1 MTASRTVPSRID
13 EWAQALL
20 RPARA
25 EGIHGQIETE
35 LMAVLG
41 FLRTQDAL
49 RQFLGSPT
57 VRNRGKRAA
66 FTDLMTNRIH
76 PLLLLFLLNLI
87 ETGSIEDLTPVAERF
102 FEQLAATE
110 QKLAAEVISARPLS
124 ADRVRRLEDHLAGQL
139 GKPVRLRVRVDST
152 LLGGLRVRAGD
163 HIIDATVERQLEA
176 MRDALLAER

>member
-1 MTASRTVPSRID
+1 MTTSRTAPTRID

-35 LMAVLG
+35 LMAVLE
-41 FLRTQDAL
+41 FLRTQDDL

-57 VRNRGKRAA
+57 VRNAGKRAA
-66 FTDLMTNRIH
+66 FTDLMTGRIH

-87 ETGSIEDLTPVAERF
+87 ETGHIDDLTPVAERF
-102 FEQLAATE
+102 FNQLAAAE
-110 QKLAAEVISARPLS
+110 AKLAAELVSARPLS
-124 ADRVRRLEDHLAGQL
+124 DDRVRRLEEHLAGQL
-139 GKPVRLRVRVDST
+139 GKPVRLRVRVDRT

-163 HIIDATVERQLEA
+163 HVIDATVERHLETL
-176 MRDALLAER
+176 REALLAEH